1 MEGSNRCSKKSF
13 FVKIWKLVFSCSLLH
28 IFWFMV
34 HHHQI
39 LAQLSLLHPFVMKE
53 VSTQNFFLKMGQS
66 QPLFVY
72 FVLFKHKFY
81 RKNCRRQQDSNSDR
95 RSRRRVRW
103 PLDHHHGPISSSY
116 TCLVIIKPVKQEV
129 SSGVILPPMVSV
141 FSSSSLWV
149 LPDERGLRSP
159 PSTCQGAFQAP
170 TPRPWTAC
178 CSTGSRTTWS
188 RGSQDPSPP
197 SGTPCTALWRP
208 SYKNQHSKVMGK

>member
-1 MEGSNRCSKKSF
+1 MPKWWKIAKSGHTGWMEGSNRCSKKSF

-81 RKNCRRQQDSNSDR
+81 RKNCRRQQDSNSDLW
-95 RSRRRVRW
+95 SRRRARW
-103 PLDHHHGPISSSY
+103 PLDHHHGPLK
-116 TCLVIIKPVKQEV
+116 T
-129 SSGVILPPMVSV
+129 
-141 FSSSSLWV
+141 FSLKCESDELRWNFWV
-149 LPDERGLRSP
+149 LIQQILCSIGSLFTWKASSRPLFRLL
-159 PSTCQGAFQAP
+159 QLQAQFQ
-170 TPRPWTAC
+170 
-178 CSTGSRTTWS
+178 
-188 RGSQDPSPP
+188 
-197 SGTPCTALWRP
+197 
-208 SYKNQHSKVMGK
+208 SYNFFL